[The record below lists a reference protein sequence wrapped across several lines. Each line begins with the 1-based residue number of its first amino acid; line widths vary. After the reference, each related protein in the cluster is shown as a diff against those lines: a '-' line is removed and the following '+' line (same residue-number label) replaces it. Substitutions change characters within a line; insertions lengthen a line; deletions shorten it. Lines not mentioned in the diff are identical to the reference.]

1 MIIYN
6 VTLSVDEEIH
16 EDWLNWM
23 KEVHIPDVMKT
34 KLFIESKIS
43 KILAEEEGGKSYS
56 VMYLCKD
63 METLNDYQENHAPAL
78 QKDHSDRYSG
88 RFAAFRTLLEVKES
102 F

>member
-6 VTLSVDEEIH
+6 VTVSIDEEVH

-23 KEVHIPDVMKT
+23 KEVHIPDVMRT
-34 KLFIESKIS
+34 ESFIESKIS

-56 VMYLCKD
+56 IMYLCRD
-63 METLNDYQENHAPAL
+63 MKTLEHYQEHHAPAL
-78 QKDHSDRYSG
+78 QEDHTKRYAG
-88 RFAAFRTLLEVKES
+88 KFAAFRTLLEVKET